1 MGYGKW
7 IGGILGFMAQGP
19 LGALAGFAIGSLFDT
34 AAGSVEQGGERTA
47 GGNMNDYED
56 AGYGGRRNS
65 FLFSMLVMASY
76 IIRADGRIMHS
87 EMEFVRRFLRMNF
100 GDAAVEEGQQIL
112 LNLFEQRNRPI
123 RSLSAVPFMIVAGR
137 LLQIWDMKNGF
148 NC

>member
-1 MGYGKW
+1 MDRRYPGVYGS
-7 IGGILGFMAQGP
+7 GTF
-19 LGALAGFAIGSLFDT
+19 GSFGRFCHRFPFDT

-87 EMEFVRRFLRMNF
+87 EMEFVRRFLRMNL
-100 GDAAVEEGQQIL
+100 E
-112 LNLFEQRNRPI
+112 
-123 RSLSAVPFMIVAGR
+123 M
-137 LLQIWDMKNGF
+137 LQWKRDSRF
-148 NC
+148 C

>member
-56 AGYGGRRNS
+56 AGYPSLCGG
-65 FLFSMLVMASY
+65 FF
-76 IIRADGRIMHS
+76 
-87 EMEFVRRFLRMNF
+87 
-100 GDAAVEEGQQIL
+100 Q
-112 LNLFEQRNRPI
+112 
-123 RSLSAVPFMIVAGR
+123 
-137 LLQIWDMKNGF
+137 
-148 NC
+148 

>member
-76 IIRADGRIMHS
+76 IIINKVYAPAC
-87 EMEFVRRFLRMNF
+87 L
-100 GDAAVEEGQQIL
+100 
-112 LNLFEQRNRPI
+112 
-123 RSLSAVPFMIVAGR
+123 IVVKS
-137 LLQIWDMKNGF
+137 LQIAF
-148 NC
+148 A